1 MSKLSEHIYPLGR
14 LGDLVRGFRGVTYK
28 PDDLRTIADEHSAV
42 LLRSNNIQESYLNFE
57 DIQIVPTSI
66 VSEQQVLNKGDIA
79 VCMSNGSR
87 QLVGKSGRYD
97 GSYSNKLTVGAF
109 CSIFRC
115 FCEDDADY
123 VRYLFQS
130 QEYQHSIDI
139 LLAGSAI
146 NNLKNSD
153 VESILLPI
161 APKENRAKIA
171 EILGDLDRYI
181 QTVVA
186 SIDKLNAI
194 KQGMMTDLFSRGID
208 PATGKLRPSVQD
220 APELYYDTPLGPMP
234 KAWDVVRAFDIAK
247 EIVVGI
253 VVEPSQYYLSEGVAV
268 FRSANIQ
275 ENRINEENF
284 VFMSEESNQKNR
296 KSMLRTGD
304 VITVRTGY
312 PGTTCVV
319 PEKYNGANAVDI
331 IITRLK
337 EDVLPHFFSLW
348 VNSDCGK
355 GQVLS
360 AQGGLAQQH
369 FNVGAMKDLLL
380 PKTSMEEQAA
390 ILEVASSL
398 LQTITLESNY
408 LGKLKLQK
416 AGLMRDL
423 LTGKVPVS
431 A

>member
-1 MSKLSEHIYPLGR
+1 MSEF
-14 LGDLVRGFRGVTYK
+14 DLVA
-28 PDDLRTIADEHSAV
+28 L
-42 LLRSNNIQESYLNFE
+42 
-57 DIQIVPTSI
+57 
-66 VSEQQVLNKGDIA
+66 GDIA
-79 VCMSNGSR
+79 DIRMGQSPDSN
-87 QLVGKSGRYD
+87 
-97 GSYSNKLTVGAF
+97 SYTDDDRFMPFLQGCGDFTEEFPETRVF
-109 CSIFRC
+109 CSNPGKVAPEGSLLVSVRAPVGTTNI
-115 FCEDDADY
+115 AD
-123 VRYLFQS
+123 
-130 QEYQHSIDI
+130 QEYCIGRGLASVKSSVLPAVYLREIFNLSTSFLYRRAQGSTFDAISLQDLRAFPIPVPKKKEKLEHLVAIFESGISEI
-139 LLAGSAI
+139 RATQALIKKNALL
-146 NNLKNSD
+146 
-153 VESILLPI
+153 
-161 APKENRAKIA
+161 
-171 EILGDLDRYI
+171 
-181 QTVVA
+181 
-186 SIDKLNAI
+186 
-194 KQGMMTDLFSRGID
+194 KQGMMVDLFSRGID

-220 APELYYDTPLGPMP
+220 APELYHDTPLGPMP
-234 KAWDVVRAFDIAK
+234 KTWDIVRAFDIAK

-296 KSMLRTGD
+296 KSMIRTGD

-348 VNSDCGK
+348 VNSDFGK

-390 ILEVASSL
+390 ILEAASSL